1 MNSNSSDILDQ
12 WILARLTEVKLSITN
27 NLDKYQVMPAARE
40 FAPFISDLSTWYVRR
55 SRDRMKDGD
64 TNALETLY
72 FVLVELTKLMAPFM
86 PFISEKAYQILD
98 VKNYSGFDS
107 VHFDL
112 ISQDVDLSEEQKNLL
127 KSMAKDRELISKTL
141 ALRTSSKISLRQ
153 ALNEVYLTEKVSFEE
168 IFKEELNIKNISY
181 EIKNYKS
188 LVENEDKSIVLDTYL
203 TEELLNEG
211 KVREFVRK
219 IQDLRKNTGLNVS
232 DKIKINF
239 SINDITI
246 DLINQNKEMLDKKLN
261 SVSYS
266 QSEDTSIELN
276 N

>member
-1 MNSNSSDILDQ
+1 
-12 WILARLTEVKLSITN
+12 
-27 NLDKYQVMPAARE
+27 
-40 FAPFISDLSTWYVRR
+40 
-55 SRDRMKDGD
+55 MKDGD
-64 TNALETLY
+64 TDALETLY